1 MLSRWAS
8 HDLPNSVLS
17 EQAAWD
23 RRHRV
28 RIAYICGGVTYRAL
42 GAALGLGP
50 ERIRQL
56 VHKADREARRGSK
69 CPAEVFINKI
79 RQPKM
84 KRRSFP
90 KTEKAISRL
99 ADPRDWLEV

>member
-8 HDLPNSVLS
+8 YELPKSVLS

-28 RIAYICGGVTYRAL
+28 RIAYICGGVTYGNLAD
-42 GAALGLGP
+42 ALGLGK

-56 VHKADREARRGSK
+56 IFKAEMEARREARS
-69 CPAEVFINKI
+69 PAEKYIDCI
-79 RQPKM
+79 RQPKI
-84 KRRSFP
+84 KQRKFP
-90 KTEKAISRL
+90 KVEKAISRL
-99 ADPRDWLEV
+99 AEPRDWLEV